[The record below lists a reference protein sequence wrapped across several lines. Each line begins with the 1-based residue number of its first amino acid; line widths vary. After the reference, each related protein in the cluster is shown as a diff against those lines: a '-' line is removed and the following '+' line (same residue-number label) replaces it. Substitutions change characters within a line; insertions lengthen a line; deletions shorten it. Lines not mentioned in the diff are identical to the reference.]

1 MRSVEKT
8 LIFIAELKRPRMK
21 KTQPEPPRP
30 KTKETC
36 SAIVTHR
43 CLEAD
48 TRDAYVVSAYS
59 PDEASKVAKAIPYGS
74 D

>member
-1 MRSVEKT
+1 MKSVGKT
-8 LIFIAELKRPRMK
+8 LIFQSGAEKTERTK
-21 KTQPEPPRP
+21 KTQPEPP
-30 KTKETC
+30 KTQETC

-59 PDEASKVAKAIPYGS
+59 PDEASKVAKAIPYGQ